1 MSDRNGR
8 DGDPLTVME
17 RHDDDVLAALV
28 ELMAALEQTIRR
40 SEEALAKG
48 RRVAEKR
55 AQGLSWTEI
64 ALNEE
69 RPLVVELVAE
79 NWRALS
85 EAGSRLRRAEAR
97 ALYGDGITMGT
108 IARLFGVT
116 RQRVGFLLRPGGDG
130 AGPEAAGD
138 PQPK

>member
-1 MSDRNGR
+1 MSNEG
-8 DGDPLTVME
+8 
-17 RHDDDVLAALV
+17 HDDEVLAALV
-28 ELMAALEQTIRR
+28 DLIAALEETIGR
-40 SEEALAKG
+40 SEQAIAKG
-48 RRVAEKR
+48 RRVVEKR

-69 RPLVVELVAE
+69 RPLVVELVAD

-97 ALYGDGITMGT
+97 ALHSDGITMGA

-116 RQRVGFLLRPGGDG
+116 RQRVGYLLHFGGDG
-130 AGPEAAGD
+130 ATEETAETAETA
-138 PQPK
+138 QST